1 MRLAGRL
8 RNIVRQYN
16 NKKFATRLLICIAIG
31 IVIVLLLPIVIS
43 LAVVIG
49 IFILFRLLYK
59 RKSNKVVVIS
69 SQNGRGGI
77 FDLIFPI
84 LFSIFRGSSI
94 NENYYYCA
102 NCGTKHKETACPTCG
117 SKFKKII
124 RN

>member
-8 RNIVRQYN
+8 RNTVDQYN
-16 NKKFATRLLICIAIG
+16 NKKFAMLLLMCIAIG

-49 IFILFRLLYK
+49 IFILFKLLHK

-69 SQNGRGGI
+69 SQNGRSSI
-77 FDLIFPI
+77 FDLISPI
-84 LFSIFRGSSI
+84 LFSIIRGSSI
-94 NENYYYCA
+94 NENYYCV
-102 NCGTKHKETACPTCG
+102 NCRTKHKETACPTCG

-124 RN
+124 GT

>member
-8 RNIVRQYN
+8 RNIVHQYN
-16 NKKFATRLLICIAIG
+16 NKKFAMRLLICIAIG

-43 LAVVIG
+43 LAVVTG

-59 RKSNKVVVIS
+59 RKSNKVVIS
-69 SQNGRGGI
+69 SQNGRVGI
-77 FDLIFPI
+77 FDLISPI

-94 NENYYYCA
+94 NENYYCA

-117 SKFKKII
+117 SKFKKTI
-124 RN
+124 RT

>member
-8 RNIVRQYN
+8 RNIVHQYN
-16 NKKFATRLLICIAIG
+16 NKKFAMRLLVCIAIG

-59 RKSNKVVVIS
+59 RKSNKVIVIP
-69 SQNGRGGI
+69 SQNGRGSI
-77 FDLIFPI
+77 FDLISPI

-94 NENYYYCA
+94 NENYFCV
-102 NCGTKHKETACPTCG
+102 NCSTKHKETACPTCG

-124 RN
+124 GT

>member
-8 RNIVRQYN
+8 RNIVHQYN
-16 NKKFATRLLICIAIG
+16 NKKFAMRLLICIAIG

-77 FDLIFPI
+77 FDLISPI

-94 NENYYYCA
+94 NENYYCA

-124 RN
+124 RT